1 MILLTLDTRCRD
13 DLDFMLIKDVTLLSY
28 DFNYSWISLILRIF
42 HSLFVILIFVVLVE
56 LEDKFSILWL
66 VLNYFSYC
74 RNNFINIDNRLY
86 V

>member
-42 HSLFVILIFVVLVE
+42 HSLFVILIFVVLVK
-56 LEDKFSILWL
+56 LEDKFSIL
-66 VLNYFSYC
+66 
-74 RNNFINIDNRLY
+74 
-86 V
+86 

>member
-56 LEDKFSILWL
+56 LEDKFSIL
-66 VLNYFSYC
+66 
-74 RNNFINIDNRLY
+74 
-86 V
+86 